1 MNFHRHI
8 STLKGPPA
16 SDTSGIYK
24 DFQDLDL
31 GLNYHAVE
39 PSDTDDQVK
48 KKRRP
53 NIRACDACA
62 IRKTKCEAQRP
73 CRHCL
78 HNNLECTQLR
88 ERKKLGPKN
97 LRKKTLD
104 LINSIREPVQT
115 EPPEKLES
123 PPPEIP
129 VVLTAANV
137 AEILGLSNEPHLCR
151 ILGPL
156 TLGSFVRNVP
166 KLIGFLNAHF
176 GGDAELNAVSTDPV
190 FLSKLLT
197 ILTLCLLIV
206 ESLIKLVYFN
216 FLYQNDATN
225 GRNLEKFQ
233 RFQKVLQSKIVEVL
247 AGLDRQM
254 LFPSNGTVENQFQI
268 NYNQLIS
275 AIHLFNYYQ
284 LTSHGNTSAKDH
296 QKLLYLRRAITFYQL
311 IELPVLSQELNFLVQ
326 LFELFQYLVT
336 LERLHAMFDLT
347 LFIKNN
353 NLILQNHT
361 WNQNLQ
367 IARLEQDDTT
377 KLFEIFDNVQP
388 DLFDARAIKT
398 LSSLLN
404 IVVSC
409 SLTDADAYLEKYRA
423 LKKKVDVFGVNEDPE
438 TRLPALEIVK
448 DLVLFKCLVVYARNL
463 SEATVK
469 SELSAL
475 TEDLNRLI
483 SLSVRKKGSVL
494 DHGVI
499 LKIQLLNFQL
509 LPHLLQLLKV
519 VLDLNDQAHQ
529 DDEIVKFSNNLTQYF
544 MTAPHNKRLI
554 LANGVLSSWFAR
566 LNKINLENQ
575 TYLNKLLSDL
585 DQQQQFQRHPAT
597 APVSVSHTS
606 TNSNLTLATNDSSP
620 VQTSFED
627 FLAMP
632 PLTTVK
638 LAPVGEFLTKE
649 SATKPSGG
657 YFTSQEPPIPI
668 PPTVTAANAVKDE
681 EPLPISESTR
691 NLYNLFNQITDDL
704 TTTSNSNSLTNLF
717 QYNGIHPNNSQPI
730 KVERVPDQFIL

>member
-8 STLKGPPA
+8 STLKGPPT
-16 SDTSGIYK
+16 DTAIYE
-24 DFQDLDL
+24 DFQGLDL
-31 GLNYHAVE
+31 GLAYGPLDA
-39 PSDTDDQVK
+39 SSDDQVK

-62 IRKTKCEAQRP
+62 VRKTKCEAQRP
-73 CRHCL
+73 CRHCI

-104 LINSIREPVQT
+104 LINSLREPLGDG
-115 EPPEKLES
+115 PEKLES
-123 PPPEIP
+123 PPPEMP
-129 VVLTAANV
+129 VDLTPANV
-137 AEILGLSNEPHLCR
+137 VEMLGLASEPHLAR

-156 TLGSFVRNVP
+156 TLGSFLRNVP
-166 KLIGFLNAHF
+166 KLIGFLSAHF
-176 GGDAELNAVSTDPV
+176 GGEAELSAQSTDPV

-206 ESLIKLVYFN
+206 ESLIKLVYFH
-216 FLYQNDATN
+216 FSYQNDATN
-225 GRNLEKFQ
+225 GHNLAKFQ
-233 RFQKVLQSKIVEVL
+233 RFQRVLQTRITDVL
-247 AGLDRQM
+247 AALDRLM
-254 LFPSNGTVENQFQI
+254 LFPANMAFENQFQI

-275 AIHLFNYYQ
+275 AVHLFNYYQ
-284 LTSHGNTSAKDH
+284 LTSHGHASAKDQ

-311 IELPVLSQELNFLVQ
+311 IELPALSRELNFLVQ

-367 IARLEQDDTT
+367 IASLEHDDTT

-388 DLFDARAIKT
+388 DLLDSRAIKT
-398 LSSLLN
+398 LSGFLN

-409 SLTDADAYLEKYRA
+409 SPEDAPDYLAKYHELR
-423 LKKKVDVFGVNEDPE
+423 KKVNVFGVAEDPE
-438 TRLPALEIVK
+438 TRLPAIEIVK
-448 DLVLFKCLVVYARNL
+448 DLVLFKCLVVYSRNL
-463 SEATVK
+463 SKPTLKA
-469 SELSAL
+469 ELAAL
-475 TEDLNRLI
+475 TENLNSLI
-483 SLSVRKKGSVL
+483 NLSVRKRSTRL
-494 DHGVI
+494 DHSVI

-519 VLDLNDQAHQ
+519 VLDINDLPHQ

-544 MTAPHNKRLI
+544 MTVPHHKRLI
-554 LANGVLSSWFAR
+554 LTNGVLNLWFAR
-566 LNKINLENQ
+566 LSEINLDNQ
-575 TYLNKLLSDL
+575 AYLNKLLTDL
-585 DQQQQFQRHPAT
+585 DHQRLFQRQPVT

-606 TNSNLTLATNDSSP
+606 TNSNLSLGTNESSP
-620 VQTSFED
+620 VQSSFDE

-632 PLTTVK
+632 RITTVK
-638 LAPVGEFLTKE
+638 LAPAGELLTKE
-649 SATKPSGG
+649 GPRQPSMG
-657 YFTSQEPPIPI
+657 FFSQEAPIAAPP
-668 PPTVTAANAVKDE
+668 VMTAANARKE
-681 EPLPISESTR
+681 EEALPVSESTR
-691 NLYNLFNQITDDL
+691 SLYNLFNQINDDL

-717 QYNGIHPNNSQPI
+717 QYNGIHPNNQPI